1 MDDLVTTD
9 WLARNL
15 GADDLAI
22 VDCSFF
28 MPADQRDPATEFLAA
43 HIPGAR
49 FLDIG
54 EVADHDHSAP
64 HMLPSTS
71 DFGEAMV
78 ALGVGRDHRII
89 VYDNSPLRTA
99 ARGWFMMSH
108 FGAERVAILD
118 GGFQKWRREG
128 RPVEAGPATPRHVRF
143 DAVAAT
149 GAVVDKAEVANQHEF
164 PVVDA
169 RGKPRFEGSEG
180 DPRPGIAAG
189 HIPGSRN
196 LPYAALYREDG
207 TFKSDAALHAEFE
220 GAGVDPTA
228 PFIATCGSGVT
239 ANSLI
244 FAARRLGGRGHKL
257 YDGSWSDYGA
267 DPALPKELGPA
278 RR

>member
-15 GADDLAI
+15 GAEDLAI

-28 MPADQRDPATEFLAA
+28 MPADQRDPAAEFADA

-54 EVADHDHSAP
+54 AVSDRGHSAP
-64 HMLPSTS
+64 HMLPSAA
-71 DFGEAMV
+71 DFGPAMV
-78 ALGVGRDHRII
+78 ALGVGRDDRII

-99 ARGWFMMSH
+99 ARGWFMMRH

-118 GGFQKWRREG
+118 GGFQKWLREG
-128 RPVEAGPATPRHVRF
+128 RPVESGPATPRDVRF
-143 DAVAAT
+143 DAVA
-149 GAVVDKAEVANQHEF
+149 GHDAVVDKAQVASQREL

-169 RGKPRFEGSEG
+169 RGKPRFEGTEP
-180 DPRPGIAAG
+180 DPRPGVAPG

-207 TFKSDAALHAEFE
+207 TFKSDAALQAEFE
-220 GAGVDPTA
+220 AAGIDPSA
-228 PFIATCGSGVT
+228 PFIASCGSGVT

-244 FAARRLGGRGHKL
+244 FAARRLGGRGQKL

-267 DPALPKELGPA
+267 DPATPKETGRA
-278 RR
+278 KR

>member
-28 MPADQRDPATEFLAA
+28 MPADKRDPAAEFDAA

-54 EVADHDHSAP
+54 TVADRDHSAP
-64 HMLPSTS
+64 HMLPGTS
-71 DFGEAMV
+71 DFGAAMV
-78 ALGVGRDHRII
+78 ALGVDRDDRII

-99 ARGWFMMSH
+99 ARGWFMMRH

-128 RPVEAGPATPRHVRF
+128 RPVESGPATPRIVRF
-143 DAVAAT
+143 DAVAT
-149 GAVVDKAEVANQHEF
+149 PLAVVDKDLVATQREL

-169 RGKPRFEGSEG
+169 RGKPRFEGSEP

-196 LPYAALYREDG
+196 LPYAALYRDDG
-207 TFKSDAALHAEFE
+207 TLKSDSALAAEFAA
-220 GAGVDPTA
+220 AGVDPSM

-239 ANSLI
+239 ANSLL

-267 DPALPKELGPA
+267 DPATPKEQGPA
-278 RR
+278 R